1 MKLSAETVLCIVA
14 VINGLL
20 TFAVY
25 RLVIGDAVMDY
36 YANLGYNEVQA
47 RALINLG
54 DNPPIVIWSSV
65 VALGTFFGLCFI
77 EYAALYWWDR
87 RGRR

>member
-1 MKLSAETVLCIVA
+1 MKLSVNAVLGIVA

-20 TFAVY
+20 TLAVH

-36 YANLGYNEVQA
+36 YAKMGYNEVQA
-47 RALINLG
+47 RALMQLG
-54 DNPPIVIWSSV
+54 DTPPIALWSLLVI
-65 VALGTFFGLCFI
+65 LGTFFGLCFI